1 MSTPYVKTD
10 VRRRQVVAAARA
22 VLGRDGMSG
31 GTLRAVAAEAGVPL
45 GTVHYVFPSKEQL
58 LRAVLEDV
66 IEEISQAFQASAGDP
81 TDLESAM
88 RSSAQ
93 QVFSQLV
100 EADTGGQVM
109 QYELTMWALRTPG
122 MADIARQQYQ
132 LYIDL
137 ITANWTS
144 AATRAGVTLAVPVE
158 QLARLFLAGADGL
171 ILQYLT
177 TRDTDRAKADLDL
190 LVVQM
195 LRYAAP
201 QPDDDRVEQVPGLRQ
216 SAGRRH
222 SAQREGAVSPLVD
235 GHQ

>member
-1 MSTPYVKTD
+1 MTTQYVKAD
-10 VRRRQVVAAARA
+10 VRRRQLVAAARA
-22 VLGRDGMSG
+22 VLTRDGMSG

-45 GTVHYVFPSKEQL
+45 GTVHYVFASKEQL

-66 IEEISQAFQASAGDP
+66 IEEIAQAFLASAGEA

-88 RSSAQ
+88 RGSAQ
-93 QVFSQLV
+93 RVFSQLV
-100 EADTGGQVM
+100 EADTGGQIM

-122 MADIARQQYQ
+122 MADIARQQYE
-132 LYIDL
+132 LYNEL
-137 ITANWTS
+137 ITANWTR
-144 AATRAGVTLAVPVE
+144 AADRAGVTLAVPVE

-177 TRDTDRAKADLDL
+177 TRNTDRAKADLDL

-201 QPDDDRVEQVPGLRQ
+201 QPDDDRVEQVTGPRR

-222 SAQREGAVSPLVD
+222 SAQREGAVSQLVD

>member
-1 MSTPYVKTD
+1 MTTQYVKAD
-10 VRRRQVVAAARA
+10 VRRRQLVAAARA
-22 VLGRDGMSG
+22 VLTRDGMSG

-45 GTVHYVFPSKEQL
+45 GTVHYVFASKEQL

-66 IEEISQAFQASAGDP
+66 IEEIAQAFLASAGEA

-88 RSSAQ
+88 RGSAQ
-93 QVFSQLV
+93 RVFSQLV
-100 EADTGGQVM
+100 EADTGGQIM

-132 LYIDL
+132 LYIEL
-137 ITANWTS
+137 IVANWTR
-144 AATRAGVTLAVPVE
+144 AATRAGLTLAVPVE

-177 TRDTDRAKADLDL
+177 TRNTDRAKADLDL

-201 QPDDDRVEQVPGLRQ
+201 QPDDDRVEQVTGPATVGREASFG
-216 SAGRRH
+216 SAGGRRVPT
-222 SAQREGAVSPLVD
+222 G
-235 GHQ
+235 